1 MSPHEFEN
9 FPHTLKRVRTQP
21 MFVIRLPLTIEV
33 WEHAYYLDYYNRRID
48 HVNAV
53 LDELINWEFAL
64 QNLRAV

>member
-1 MSPHEFEN
+1 
-9 FPHTLKRVRTQP
+9 

-53 LDELINWEFAL
+53 LDKPNQLGICAAKFACCVARLTHIDLI
-64 QNLRAV
+64 